1 MLYTMKWMLPLLA
14 LLYFSAVSGSQAS
27 KIGPP
32 LLKSATFLSPPFF
45 LRPGSVSNK
54 FYFDIPFPK
63 GHIALKS
70 FNAEV
75 VDENGVPVPLHET
88 YLHHWVLERYY
99 GRREYGDLDLSKI
112 ILVRNSGICNHT
124 LGQYYGLGSETR
136 RTSTWVPD
144 PYGIEVGKPEEIP
157 LGYEERWLLNIHA
170 IDTRGVEDRL
180 GCTECKCSLYNVT
193 KDEYGHPIA
202 DNYIGGLYCC
212 YDETQCRVKEGVEG
226 VTRKLFL
233 KYTVMWVDW
242 DVSVAPV
249 KIYIFDVTDTGEA
262 TSDPRR
268 SSCKVEYEVPACSLE
283 DKANGECVH
292 TKTAVRLVMP
302 RGGHI
307 VYGVSHQHSGGLG
320 SALYGEDGRLLCTS
334 NPTYGEGEEAGNEA
348 NYIIGMSTCYPKPGS
363 VKVSDGEALTFV
375 SNYSSTQLHTGVMG
389 LFYILVAE
397 MLPPPPPK
405 IPIFLT
411 FPASWGFEVSKSTW
425 ALLLAAAALALIIG
439 ISYYRKRD
447 TSAGYQSLVIS

>member
-14 LLYFSAVSGSQAS
+14 LLYFSAVSESQAS

-54 FYFDIPFPK
+54 YYFDIPFPK

-70 FNAEV
+70 FDAEV

-180 GCTECKCSLYNVT
+180 GAPSASVASTM
-193 KDEYGHPIA
+193 
-202 DNYIGGLYCC
+202 
-212 YDETQCRVKEGVEG
+212 VKEGVEG

-292 TKTAVRLVMP
+292 TKTAARLVMP
-302 RGGHI
+302 AETVGSYARRIQLTGRRGSRKRG
-307 VYGVSHQHSGGLG
+307 
-320 SALYGEDGRLLCTS
+320 
-334 NPTYGEGEEAGNEA
+334 
-348 NYIIGMSTCYPKPGS
+348 
-363 VKVSDGEALTFV
+363 
-375 SNYSSTQLHTGVMG
+375 QLHYRNVHLLSKARLCKSFRWRSSDPCFQLQQHPIAYWSNG

-397 MLPPPPPK
+397 MPPPPRRR
-405 IPIFLT
+405 FRSSLH
-411 FPASWGFEVSKSTW
+411 FQLHLSSLESV
-425 ALLLAAAALALIIG
+425 IIE
-439 ISYYRKRD
+439 KRD